1 MSRKENAFT
10 LTEDE
15 IIERLRTND
24 IDVIN
29 SIHEMCLDVLYKE
42 DERTKSLDAK
52 GSTLLGI
59 TGLSSSVVFTLG
71 GLLIE
76 KIKAVTLP
84 VIGDPVQGIG
94 LFYIS
99 SSITLLFSIL
109 FALLSVRA
117 RADFRWLKD
126 EDIFRGDMIDNGI
139 GPYKRYMATHAWKV
153 YRNNFIINE
162 KKGKHLRTGHVLFF
176 AGLLQL
182 LPIILIIGL
191 YAFMKGG

>member
-1 MSRKENAFT
+1 MSDTKQFT
-10 LTEDE
+10 LSEDE
-15 IIERLRTND
+15 IIERLRTD
-24 IDVIN
+24 DPEIVDT
-29 SIHEMCLDVLYKE
+29 IHTMCLDVLYKE
-42 DERTKSLDAK
+42 EDRTKSLDAK
-52 GSTLLGI
+52 GSTLLGMS
-59 TGLSSSVVFTLG
+59 GLSSSLVFSLG

-94 LFYIS
+94 CFYIS
-99 SSITLLFSIL
+99 SSVTLLLSIL

-117 RADFRWLKD
+117 RADFRQMKD
-126 EDIFRGDMIDNGI
+126 EDIFRTDMIEAGN

-153 YRNNFIINE
+153 YQNNFMINE
-162 KKGKHLRTGHVLFF
+162 KKGNHLRTGHVLFF

-182 LPIILIIGL
+182 LPIIIIIGL

>member
-1 MSRKENAFT
+1 MSDEKQFA
-10 LTEDE
+10 LSEDE
-15 IIERLRTND
+15 IIERLRTDD

-29 SIHEMCLDVLYKE
+29 TIHEMCLDVLYKE
-42 DERTKSLDAK
+42 EDRTKSLDAK
-52 GSTLLGI
+52 GSTLLGMS
-59 TGLSSSVVFTLG
+59 GLSSTLVFSLG

-94 LFYIS
+94 FFYIS
-99 SSITLLFSIL
+99 SSVTLLLSIL

-117 RADFRWLKD
+117 RADFRSLKD
-126 EDIFRGDMIDNGI
+126 EDIFRGDMIDAGI
-139 GPYKRYMATHAWKV
+139 GPYKRYIATHAWKV
-153 YRNNFIINE
+153 YQNNFMINE